1 MIAERTMDYSLFHGK
16 TLIFKSR
23 LKDRLFL
30 FGLFGG
36 RWVEKWIKTDLVL
49 ESWTKWVWRRGI
61 LVLGG

>member
-1 MIAERTMDYSLFHGK
+1 MIAERTMAYSLFHGK

-49 ESWTKWVWRRGI
+49 ESWMKWVWRRG
-61 LVLGG
+61 VWVVE